1 MRDVGQAKEAE
12 RDPVCGMDVDP
23 STARHKL
30 EHRGTTYYFCLN
42 PGCPEAFKA
51 DPEKY
56 LDPKRSAMPIDP
68 TLRASLRAA
77 QQSVLASAL
86 GVSASYLQ
94 SQLHAGRTISNLVKE
109 KGTDESALRSALRNS
124 AQQVLDP
131 AVRNG
136 TLTELQEDVVLHR
149 IEAGHGQVQPAPERA
164 VERAANEM

>member
-1 MRDVGQAKEAE
+1 MSDVGQAKEAE

-42 PGCPEAFKA
+42 PGCLEAFKA

-56 LDPKRSAMPIDP
+56 LNPTHRAVPIDP
-68 TLRASLRAA
+68 TLRNSLRTA

-86 GVSASYLQ
+86 GFSASYLQ
-94 SQLHAGRTISNLVKE
+94 SQLQAGRTIADLVKE
-109 KGTDESALRSALRNS
+109 KGIDESALRSALRNS

-136 TLTELQEDVVLHR
+136 RLTQSQEDMVLHR
-149 IEAGHGQVQPAPERA
+149 IEAGHGHVQPTPQRA
-164 VERAANEM
+164 AARAANET